1 MTKNQKISIAC
12 VSILFILIA
21 AILLIRSPS
30 LEPDPISVA
39 TPTPAPLPSPAITSQ
54 PNSPSESH
62 EKVAEIIDYT
72 SSTIAA
78 EIPGLWVKVQDSWQ
92 WLMEFDTKH
101 ALILV
106 VVLLFICSI
115 IIGGKNKKSS

>member
-39 TPTPAPLPSPAITSQ
+39 TPTPLPSPAITSQ
-54 PNSPSESH
+54 PISPSESH

-115 IIGGKNKKSS
+115 IFGGKNKKSS